1 MQIKSGTIGYVK
13 LNTKWFKCIVL
24 GQVGVTLA
32 VRVAPQLYGQLVH
45 GEQFI
50 SENKFNSLGYT
61 GSHRFSWRHRIW
73 NAIECKIEYCKY
85 KLSLK
90 GRKRFE
96 LEGIVFAGTIGWA
109 KIYSRGL
116 IFFRKRWRRC
126 LVLKHENS
134 KLTLCCSPNLS
145 IVRVY
150 HEDFLAVD
158 IESKMRVKKHEHY
171 W

>member
-1 MQIKSGTIGYVK
+1 MQIKSGTVGYVK
-13 LNTKWFKCIVL
+13 VNTRWFKCIVL
-24 GQVGVTLA
+24 GQVGITLG
-32 VRVAPQLYGQLVH
+32 VRVAPQLHGRLVH
-45 GEQFI
+45 IEQFL

-61 GSHRFSWRHRIW
+61 SSHKLSWRQRIW
-73 NAIECKIEYCKY
+73 NAIECKIEYSKY

-90 GRKRFE
+90 GRKTLE
-96 LEGIVFAGTIGWA
+96 LGGIVFAGTIGWA
-109 KIYSRGL
+109 KIYSNGL
-116 IFFRKRWRRC
+116 ILFRKKWRRC

-150 HEDFLAVD
+150 QEDFLAVD
-158 IESKMRVKKHEHY
+158 AESKMRVKKHEYY

>member
-1 MQIKSGTIGYVK
+1 MQIKSGTVGYVK

-24 GQVGVTLA
+24 GQLGVTLG
-32 VRVAPQLYGQLVH
+32 VRTAPQLYGRLVH
-45 GEQFI
+45 IEQFLPEI
-50 SENKFNSLGYT
+50 KFNCLGYT
-61 GSHRFSWRHRIW
+61 SSDKLLWRHRIW
-73 NAIECKIEYCKY
+73 NAIECKIEYFKY
-85 KLSLK
+85 KLRPK
-90 GRKRFE
+90 GRKKLE
-96 LEGIVFAGTIGWA
+96 LAGIVFAGTIGWA
-109 KIYSRGL
+109 KIYSSGL

-150 HEDFLAVD
+150 QEDFLAVD
-158 IESKMRVKKHEHY
+158 VESKIRVKKYEHY

>member
-32 VRVAPQLYGQLVH
+32 VRVAPQLYGRLVH

-61 GSHRFSWRHRIW
+61 GSHKFSWRHRIW
-73 NAIECKIEYCKY
+73 NAIECKIEYFKY
-85 KLSLK
+85 KFSLK
-90 GRKRFE
+90 DQKKLE
-96 LEGIVFAGTIGWA
+96 LRGIVFAGTIGWA
-109 KIYSRGL
+109 KIYSSGL
-116 IFFRKRWRRC
+116 IFFKKRWRRC
-126 LVLKHENS
+126 LVLKQEKS

-150 HEDFLAVD
+150 QEDFLAVD
-158 IESKMRVKKHEHY
+158 VGNKIRVKKYEHY